1 MCGGSNSD
9 SDSGGGYTSFSD
21 MFDGGGPGRSGAR
34 FSSGDT
40 GGLDL
45 NQDNYISEQE
55 YQRGQSNAES
65 NADQGITGPIGDA
78 YNQAQTGISTF
89 SNSFGALPRGSIR
102 QEAALGPEYGSPIE
116 TKNMARFLQGGG
128 FTGAA
133 IRGVSGFL
141 NPAITDA
148 RNMAMAPVRAYRG
161 EGAPPKPVVTPEQA
175 ARSYDSIFN
184 TGSSQFDKLPEAQRD
199 AIIRGTRSLN
209 PRLGRAMAMPAPVDV
224 GYDDDPI
231 LYDQIMSAYDNE
243 EFSNPFAVNVSTMPN
258 YDIRKIS
265 DNNSGGTYTVT
276 GTNSDGTAVNGKFN
290 GEYLMENGFIK

>member
-9 SDSGGGYTSFSD
+9 SDSGGGYTSVSD

-40 GGLDL
+40 GGLDQ

-65 NADQGITGPIGDA
+65 NADRNITGEIGDA
-78 YNQAQTGISTF
+78 YNNSRGVVSNF

-102 QEAALGPEYGSPIE
+102 QEAALGPQYGTPIE
-116 TKNMARFLQGGG
+116 TKNMARYLQMGGMP
-128 FTGAA
+128 GAA

-161 EGAPPKPVVTPEQA
+161 EGAPPNPVVTPEQA

-184 TGSSQFDKLPEAQRD
+184 TGERIVPQNVIQ
-199 AIIRGTRSLN
+199 GTRSLN
-209 PRLGRAMAMPAPVDV
+209 PRLGRPMAMSAPVPESS
-224 GYDDDPI
+224 YYPNLIDDDP
-231 LYDQIMSAYDNE
+231 YSAPPNE
-243 EFSNPFAVNVSTMPN
+243 VV
-258 YDIRKIS
+258 
-265 DNNSGGTYTVT
+265 
-276 GTNSDGTAVNGKFN
+276 
-290 GEYLMENGFIK
+290 LENGMYNFYENGQLVRQITEQEYNQMLMYPNRTA